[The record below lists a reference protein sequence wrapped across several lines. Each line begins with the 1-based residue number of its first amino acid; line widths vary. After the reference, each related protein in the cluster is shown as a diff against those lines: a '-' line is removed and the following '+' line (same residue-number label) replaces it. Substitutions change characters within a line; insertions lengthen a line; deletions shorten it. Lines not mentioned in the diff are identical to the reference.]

1 MATPRS
7 TRRRGRSSTF
17 AFTVRLSLAI
27 AATFALLG
35 IAGYL
40 MMGDQLQRRLLDTY
54 AAEHRA
60 HAATFLGAEL
70 RARTDFE
77 AHGRIRE
84 LLGGIARRLSVT
96 EALLVSPDGVV
107 EASSDAAALC
117 RRDVDVR

>member
-1 MATPRS
+1 MATPRF
-7 TRRRGRSSTF
+7 TRRRSTF

-60 HAATFLGAEL
+60 DAATFLGAEL
-70 RARTDFE
+70 RAGTDFE
-77 AHGRIRE
+77 AHGQIRE
-84 LLGGIARRLSVT
+84 LLSAIARRPGVT
-96 EALLVSPDGVV
+96 EALLVAPDGVV
-107 EASSDAAALC
+107 EASSDPAAVG
-117 RRDVDVR
+117 RRDLDSRI